1 MKIQA
6 TRCFNDSASEL
17 NAKDPKADQVD
28 EAVRHFDQGQSETAL
43 KKFDA
48 VLREAP
54 DHLGAQ
60 IGRSFAVLEVASR
73 SDPSEREEALNAA
86 LDSFQEITNNQPKCW
101 QAHVGQSEA
110 LALLNQPEAAL
121 QSAHIAVDLAPK
133 SPRAQSNYADMLV
146 ANAVLEQHTLTQD
159 GDARGGLQAKHSGLE
174 QAIKHYD
181 FALDAKPHNERIM
194 SSKTSA
200 LILKAHT
207 QTALGNPKAAS
218 HDFDAALSLDPGNAA
233 ALRGKHQAVVAQGG
247 VRTVDFCFGA
257 LP

>member
-28 EAVRHFDQGQSETAL
+28 EAVRHFDQGQCETAL

-48 VLREAP
+48 ILREAP

-60 IGRSFAVLEVASR
+60 IGRCFAVLELASR
-73 SDPSEREEALNAA
+73 SDPSLRDEALNAA
-86 LDSFQEITNNQPKCW
+86 IESFQEITNNQPKCW

-110 LALLNQPEAAL
+110 LALLNQPEEAL
-121 QSAHIAVDLAPK
+121 QSARIAIDLAPK
-133 SPRAQSNYADMLV
+133 RKRAQSNYADMLV
-146 ANAVLEQHTLTQD
+146 ANAMLEQHTLTQE
-159 GDARGGLQAKHSGLE
+159 GDARGGFKVKHSGLE
-174 QAIKHYD
+174 EAIKHYD
-181 FALDAKPHNERIM
+181 FALDAEPQNERIM
-194 SSKTSA
+194 ASKASA

-207 QTALGNPKAAS
+207 LTALGDTKGAS
-218 HDFDAALSLDPGNAA
+218 HDFDAALFLDPGNTA
-233 ALRGKHQAVVAQGG
+233 ALRGKHQALVAQGSPSPA
-247 VRTVDFCFGA
+247 DFCSGA